1 MSAIASERLIVPISS
16 EDKRRVET
24 RARRLGVSTAE
35 YVRRSLHSFDPD
47 AAAVEHAREEE
58 ERELA
63 LLVEALAASRAQTLA
78 QLDRADAAL
87 DAALAYFA
95 ARETEKGKTAK
106 AKTAKAREQAA

>member
-1 MSAIASERLIVPISS
+1 MSAVASERLIVPISS
-16 EDKRRVET
+16 EDKRQVES

-35 YVRRSLHSFDPD
+35 YVRRSLHSFDPEAASAAHD
-47 AAAVEHAREEE
+47 AARETARQREAD

-63 LLVEALAASRAQTLA
+63 MLLESLAASRAETLA

-95 ARETEKGKTAK
+95 AK
-106 AKTAKAREQAA
+106 EQGEAA

>member
-16 EDKRRVET
+16 EDKRQVES

-35 YVRRSLHSFDPD
+35 YVRRSLRSFDPE
-47 AAAVEHAREEE
+47 AAAAHGRREEE

-63 LLVEALAASRAQTLA
+63 LLLEALAASRAETLA
-78 QLDRADAAL
+78 RLDRADAAL

-95 ARETEKGKTAK
+95 AKEREK
-106 AKTAKAREQAA
+106 AA

>member
-1 MSAIASERLIVPISS
+1 MSAVASERLIVPISS
-16 EDKRRVET
+16 EDKRQVES

-47 AAAVEHAREEE
+47 AEAARGRQEED

-63 LLVEALAASRAQTLA
+63 LMLQALAASRAQTLA

-87 DAALAYFA
+87 DAALAHFA
-95 ARETEKGKTAK
+95 AREKDQGNKDRGDK
-106 AKTAKAREQAA
+106 DQAA